1 MQHHAKEK
9 SKGAAKKGKP
19 GWHRGRNDPK
29 KGSQGDEEMELVGSL
44 MKKCLNPLILPAN
57 NGGALNWEARA
68 ASKDPLPRG
77 LAWRRGLYQPE
88 RERRQRGAGC
98 WLRVSGSA
106 CGLDGGWASLVASVP
121 RCFGRRRWAPCACKL
136 PSTACPSP
144 VLAGGAA
151 RTRRARPA
159 CGSARACCQR
169 RYGSVLSTAAPIVRI
184 PRVARLDTK
193 SCCGW

>member
-1 MQHHAKEK
+1 MRSQRPAVIPYGESACHEA
-9 SKGAAKKGKP
+9 
-19 GWHRGRNDPK
+19 
-29 KGSQGDEEMELVGSL
+29 SQGQPQYRAVVGGV
-44 MKKCLNPLILPAN
+44 PRTTRAPRV
-57 NGGALNWEARA
+57 EARA

-88 RERRQRGAGC
+88 RGRWQRGAGC
-98 WLRVSGSA
+98 WLRVSGSV

-144 VLAGGAA
+144 VLADGAA

-159 CGSARACCQR
+159 CSSARACCQR
-169 RYGSVLSTAAPIVRI
+169 RYGSVPSTAAPIVRI